1 MAILTTFIC
10 RSWREGLFAGCIFH
24 LTVLYVFFFFIKEA
38 SNFVGMEDIKHI
50 AESRNIVGDATV
62 KISEEW
68 DAQKE
73 LFYQRTGTKNP
84 HEESEA
90 TEFDKELEHLLT
102 DC

>member
-1 MAILTTFIC
+1 MT
-10 RSWREGLFAGCIFH
+10 
-24 LTVLYVFFFFIKEA
+24 KEA

-50 AESRNIVGDATV
+50 AESRNLVGDATV

-73 LFYQRTGTKNP
+73 LFCQHTGMKNP

-90 TEFDKELEHLLT
+90 AEFDQELEHLLIE
-102 DC
+102 C